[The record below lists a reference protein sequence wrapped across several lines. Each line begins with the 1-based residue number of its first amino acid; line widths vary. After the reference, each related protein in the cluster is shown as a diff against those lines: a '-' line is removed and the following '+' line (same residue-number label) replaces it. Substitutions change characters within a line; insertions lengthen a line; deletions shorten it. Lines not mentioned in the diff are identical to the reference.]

1 MIRSGLYIVTLTNEH
16 PISVNAQDPRRADK
30 TIKVTREHCKFGK
43 AKVLDGRKKNYDKTF
58 GAEYVRF
65 TPIAVLEE
73 ITSAEKAI
81 LKKLDPYRIRGRT
94 GRKNEWLEGIA
105 PTDVIIIVR
114 ETLAEIEMEY
124 RLL

>member
-58 GAEYVRF
+58 GAEYVSF

-81 LKKLDPYRIRGRT
+81 LKKLDPYRLRGKT
-94 GRKNEWLEGIA
+94 GRKNEWLGDIDSVTVIA
-105 PTDVIIIVR
+105 IIK
-114 ETLAEIEMEY
+114 ETLLEIGVEHQ
-124 RLL
+124 LL